1 MALISGSQYT
11 VVEGT
16 PGAWFTASGSSFLAD
31 VDTTGSVVIETRRDV
46 SDTAPKPLA
55 DGISGTGVR
64 VLNGPCSALV
74 ISVASRQ
81 YRFVSQRGS
90 AIVAADQ

>member
-16 PGAWFTASGSSFLAD
+16 PGAWFTASGTSFLAD
-31 VDTTGSVVIETRRDV
+31 VDTTGAVVIETRRD
-46 SDTAPKPLA
+46 SGDTAPKPVA
-55 DGISGTGVR
+55 DGISGTGAR

-90 AIVAADQ
+90 VTVAADQ